1 MKKLDCKILIV
12 DDNEELLEAFEM
24 FLSPHF
30 KIIETLK
37 KPDMAPMRHRSGNF
51 DIILLDMNFRAGIN
65 SGNEGIYWMN
75 KILEQDPQATIV
87 FITAYG
93 DIELAVRTIK
103 EGAADF
109 IQKSWDENKI
119 LATLINAY
127 KQRQSKL
134 EIKNLKQ
141 KQTHLNEKAN
151 IPANNLVRGK
161 SPAMEK
167 IFEVIDRVAATDANI
182 LLLGENGT
190 GKEVIA
196 REIHRR
202 SLRSGDI
209 FVNVDLG
216 SLNENLFESELFGFK
231 KGSFTGASEDRSGR
245 FEIASGGTLFLD
257 EIANIPLHLQAKLLS
272 VIQNHVVSPVGSC
285 HPVSFDTRLI
295 CATNADLNK
304 MVEGSQFREDLLYR
318 INTIQ
323 LVIPPLRER
332 AEDIPDLANYF
343 LLKYSG
349 KYNKAIL
356 SIDATALKFLTGNI
370 WKGNVR
376 ELEHVIEKAVILCDG
391 DVLTTRDFYFTHSN
405 NQSFLAADNFNLT
418 DHERNVIIK
427 ALDKYSGNLTKT
439 AQKLGINRSTLYE
452 KIKKYEL

>member
-30 KIIETLK
+30 KIIETLR
-37 KPDMAPMRHRSGNF
+37 KPDMAPARHRSKNF
-51 DIILLDMNFRAGIN
+51 DIILLDMNFKAGIN
-65 SGNEGIYWMN
+65 TGNEGIYWMN

-93 DIELAVRTIK
+93 DIELAVKTIK

-134 EIKNLKQ
+134 EIKKLKQ
-141 KQTHLNEKAN
+141 KQKHLNEKVN
-151 IPANNLVRGK
+151 KPANLVLGK

-167 IFEVIDRVAATDANI
+167 IFVVIDRVAETDANI

-202 SLRSGDI
+202 SVRSGDI

-231 KGSFTGASEDRSGR
+231 KGSFTGANEDRSGR

-272 VIQNHVVSPVGSC
+272 VVQNQEVIPVGSSQST
-285 HPVSFDTRLI
+285 SFNTRLI

-304 MVEGSQFREDLLYR
+304 MVEDNLFREDLLYR

-332 AEDIPDLANYF
+332 PEDIPELANYF
-343 LLKYSG
+343 LSKFSD
-349 KYNKAIL
+349 KYNKAIQ
-356 SIDATALKFLTGNI
+356 SIDKKALKLLTGNI

-376 ELEHVIEKAVILCDG
+376 ELEHVVEKAVILCDG
-391 DVLTTRDFYFTHSN
+391 DVLTTRDFYYTHSN
-405 NQSFLAADNFNLT
+405 TQAFLSADNFNLT

-427 ALDKYSGNLTKT
+427 ALDRYSGNLTKT

-452 KIKKYEL
+452 KIKKYGL

>member
-1 MKKLDCKILIV
+1 MKKLNCKVLII

-30 KIIETLK
+30 KVIETLNR
-37 KPDMAPMRHRSGNF
+37 PDTALSRHQLCNF
-51 DIILLDMNFRAGIN
+51 DIILLDMNFTAGIN

-75 KILEQDPQATIV
+75 KFLEQDPLATIV

-93 DIELAVRTIK
+93 DIKLAVKAIK

-109 IQKSWDENKI
+109 IQKSWEEDKI
-119 LATLINAY
+119 LSTLLNAF
-127 KQRQSKL
+127 KLRQSKL

-141 KQTHLNEKAN
+141 KQTHLNERMN
-151 IPANNLVRGK
+151 SPTRIVQGK
-161 SPAMEK
+161 SPAMAK
-167 IFEVIDRVAATDANI
+167 VYEVIERVARTEANV

-202 SLRSGDI
+202 SLRSNEI

-231 KGSFTGASEDRSGR
+231 KGSFTGATEDRTGR

-257 EIANIPLHLQAKLLS
+257 EIANIQLHLQSKLLS
-272 VIQNHVVSPVGSC
+272 VIQNQEVIPVGSC
-285 HPVSFDTRLI
+285 RPATFDTRLI
-295 CATNADLNK
+295 CATNADINK
-304 MVEGSQFREDLLYR
+304 MVEDNLFREDLLYR

-323 LVIPPLRER
+323 LVIPALRER
-332 AEDIPDLANYF
+332 KEDIPELANYF
-343 LLKYSG
+343 LSKFSD
-349 KYNKAIL
+349 KYNKPIM
-356 SIDATALKFLTGNI
+356 SIDTKAINLLISNP

-376 ELEHVIEKAVILCDG
+376 ELQHAIEKAVILCDST
-391 DVLTTRDFYFTHSN
+391 VLTPRDFYFTQST
-405 NQSFLAADNFNLT
+405 NQSFLPHDNFNLT
-418 DHERNVIIK
+418 DHEKDVIIK
-427 ALDKYSGNLTKT
+427 ALDKCSGNLSKT
-439 AQKLGINRSTLYE
+439 ALKLGINRSTLYE
-452 KIKKYEL
+452 KIKKYDL

>member
-12 DDNEELLEAFEM
+12 DDNEELLEGFEL

-30 KIIETLK
+30 TLVETLK
-37 KPDMAPMRHRSGNF
+37 RPDQILSRHREKNY
-51 DIILLDMNFRAGIN
+51 DIILLDMNFKAGIN
-65 SGNEGIYWMN
+65 TGNEGIYWMN
-75 KILEQDPQATIV
+75 KILEQDPLATIV

-93 DIELAVRTIK
+93 DIELAVRAIK

-109 IQKSWDENKI
+109 VQKSWDENKI
-119 LATLINAY
+119 QSTLINAY
-127 KQRQSKL
+127 KRRKSKL
-134 EIKNLKQ
+134 EIRRLKQ
-141 KQTHLNEKAN
+141 KQQHLNDQENKAGG
-151 IPANNLVRGK
+151 IILGK
-161 SPAMEK
+161 SPAMTK
-167 IFEVIDRVAATDANI
+167 ILEMIKRVANTDANI

-196 REIHRR
+196 REIHHR
-202 SLRSGDI
+202 SARSSEI
-209 FVNVDLG
+209 FVKVDLG
-216 SLNENLFESELFGFK
+216 SLSENLFESELFGFK
-231 KGSFTGASEDRSGR
+231 KGSFTGATEDRSGR

-257 EIANIPLHLQAKLLS
+257 EIANIPLHLQVKLLS
-272 VIQNHVVSPVGSC
+272 VIQNQEVIPVGSN

-304 MVEGSQFREDLLYR
+304 MVEENLFREDLLYR

-332 AEDIPDLANYF
+332 TEDIPELATHF
-343 LLKYSG
+343 LSLFSD
-349 KYNKAIL
+349 KYNKQIE
-356 SIDATALKFLTGNI
+356 SIDDRALGMLTSNV

-391 DVLTTRDFYFTHSN
+391 TVLTPQDFYFTHHSHHT
-405 NQSFLAADNFNLT
+405 FLSADNFKLS
-418 DHERNVIIK
+418 DHERNVILK
-427 ALDKYSGNLTKT
+427 ALDRYSGNLTKA

-452 KIKKYEL
+452 KIKKYKL

>member
-1 MKKLDCKILIV
+1 
-12 DDNEELLEAFEM
+12 
-24 FLSPHF
+24 
-30 KIIETLK
+30 
-37 KPDMAPMRHRSGNF
+37 
-51 DIILLDMNFRAGIN
+51 
-65 SGNEGIYWMN
+65 MN

-134 EIKNLKQ
+134 EIKKLKQ
-141 KQTHLNEKAN
+141 KQSHLNEKVN
-151 IPANNLVRGK
+151 KPDGLVMGK
-161 SPAMEK
+161 SSAMGK
-167 IFEVIDRVAATDANI
+167 VFEVIDRVAGTDANI

-190 GKEVIA
+190 GKELIA

-272 VIQNHVVSPVGSC
+272 VIQNQEVIPVGSC

-304 MVEGSQFREDLLYR
+304 MVEAYLFREDLLYR

-323 LVIPPLRER
+323 VVIPPLRER
-332 AEDIPDLANYF
+332 PEDIPELANYF
-343 LLKYSG
+343 LSKFSI
-349 KYNKAIL
+349 KYNKAIH
-356 SIDATALKFLTGNI
+356 SIDANAIKLLTGNI

-376 ELEHVIEKAVILCDG
+376 ELEHVIEKAVILCDSNI
-391 DVLTTRDFYFTHSN
+391 LSTRDFYFTHSN
-405 NQSFLAADNFNLT
+405 NQAFLAADNFNLT

>member
-30 KIIETLK
+30 KLIETLK
-37 KPDMAPMRHRSGNF
+37 KPDTALARHRTENF
-51 DIILLDMNFRAGIN
+51 DIILLDMNFKAGIN

-93 DIELAVRTIK
+93 DIELAVKTIK

-109 IQKSWDENKI
+109 IQKSWDEHKI

-134 EIKNLKQ
+134 EIKKLKQ
-141 KQTHLNEKAN
+141 KQTHLNEKVN
-151 IPANNLVRGK
+151 TPAGLVMGK

-167 IFEVIDRVAATDANI
+167 VSEVIDRVSGTDANI

-190 GKEVIA
+190 GKEVMA

-231 KGSFTGASEDRSGR
+231 KGSFTGAHEDRSGR

-257 EIANIPLHLQAKLLS
+257 EIANIPRHLQAKLLS
-272 VIQNHVVSPVGSC
+272 VIQNQEVIPVGSSQ
-285 HPVSFDTRLI
+285 PVSFDTRLI

-304 MVEGSQFREDLLYR
+304 MVEDNLFREDLLYR

-332 AEDIPDLANYF
+332 AEDIPELASYF
-343 LLKYSG
+343 LSKFSD
-349 KYNKAIL
+349 KYNKPIH
-356 SIDATALKFLTGNI
+356 SIETRALKLLTSNI

-376 ELEHVIEKAVILCDG
+376 ELQHVVEKAVILCDG
-391 DVLTTRDFYFTHSN
+391 EVLTPRDFYFTNSSN
-405 NQSFLAADNFNLT
+405 KTYLAADNFNLT
-418 DHERNVIIK
+418 DHERNIIIK
-427 ALDKYSGNLTKT
+427 ALEKCSGNLTKT